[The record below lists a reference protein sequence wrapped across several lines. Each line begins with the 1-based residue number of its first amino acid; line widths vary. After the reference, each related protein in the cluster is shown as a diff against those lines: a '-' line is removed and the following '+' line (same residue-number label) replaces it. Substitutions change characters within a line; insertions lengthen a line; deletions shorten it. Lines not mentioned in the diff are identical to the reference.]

1 MPLGNF
7 RGNRSSW
14 GSFSMSFLNRA
25 LDKIHRKKLFAHGK
39 IKSGREPLEKIKKR
53 IKKRSKEE
61 RRSTILSRKEK
72 KVLCESERYR
82 RSSTLAS
89 RFQTKKS
96 PSNQTLPHI
105 MLKTR
110 FSFYLCKCQP
120 SHGFFLCLK
129 QLCPLLCRPS
139 QRFNEWSRLKKKS
152 VSNWL
157 LFAGNLDPSLFTPG
171 GPLVPLACGFRGWNN
186 LLAWRELGGDATT
199 LSDFIECM
207 DLTDFR

>member
-1 MPLGNF
+1 
-7 RGNRSSW
+7 
-14 GSFSMSFLNRA
+14 MSFLNRA

-53 IKKRSKEE
+53 IKRSKEE

-120 SHGFFLCLK
+120 WHGSFLCLR
-129 QLCPLLCRPS
+129 QLCPLLCRLS
-139 QRFNEWSRLKKKS
+139 QRSTEWSRLKKKS

-157 LFAGNLDPSLFTPG
+157 LFAGNLDPSLLTPG
-171 GPLVPLACGFRGWNN
+171 GVPLSHWLAVSGDEIISWRG
-186 LLAWRELGGDATT
+186 A
-199 LSDFIECM
+199 S
-207 DLTDFR
+207 